1 MSTVPLPSEH
11 EMREEL
17 HRAVLADLLGP
28 AGGEFEEIKGPA
40 VHDRYLIGKLA
51 PREVSPDAAQLD
63 DVGKAESTRGEE
75 ATTEGFESL
84 HRSLMPSSF
93 GLTFSIDAEVAS
105 VQVEARWGAYERV
118 KGEAPEVAGGDDE
131 EKEST
136 VWKRHP
142 AGGIVNLS
150 LSPGEPEPLSP
161 DPEISDVMIKA
172 IVREADVSGTR
183 SVSVFLVNDQHPKA
197 RSRDSAWVFQ
207 PEVTIRARDGSA
219 VFRKRQSRQGLLDDS
234 EHQIL
239 SMLYRSEV
247 EFAVGH
253 GVGVHAEV
261 SPGDPTRAVSIS
273 TRVSPMYDLP
283 RTEVPTA
290 SDFPALSGLVLDM
303 KALCEMGREELVDD
317 LEILAS
323 AYAEWISGLD
333 ARVRSGDFAE
343 FGRAPGQ
350 VVADCTSILERLR
363 TGIETLRTSDDA
375 LRAFGFAN
383 RAMWLQ
389 RVRSKYSQVIRR
401 GNRIELAD
409 VDIPENRTW
418 YPFQLAFILLGI
430 PALADPTH
438 RQRTDPGAAIA
449 DLLWFPTGG
458 GKTEAYLGLA
468 AFAMAIRRL
477 QGEMGDLDGSRGVTV
492 IMRYTLRLLTIQ
504 QFQRASALICAME
517 VIRREKPGLWGDTP
531 FRLGLWVGQHATP
544 NRTEDARQAI
554 ENAKGNSW
562 KSTGTGTPHQLR
574 NCPWCGAPID
584 IKAGDLECREAP
596 SDVGR
601 TFTFCSD
608 KLGQCEFTRAKAP
621 GEGIPVV
628 VVDEEI
634 YKLLPAMIIGTVDK
648 FAQMPWKGEV
658 QTLFGKVAGECPRHG
673 FISPESSTSCSG
685 EHRKSK
691 TQPAATRIAC
701 KQLRPPDLIIQDEFH
716 LISGPLGTIVGL
728 YETAVDELCS
738 WQVGER
744 VVRPLVVA
752 STATVRKAAEQMHGV
767 FLRRV
772 AVFPPPGLDHSDN
785 FFSVQRPVTAE
796 KPGRRYM
803 GICAPGHARPAV
815 LIRVYTAFLT
825 AAEGLRQKYG
835 AAADPWLTC
844 VGYFNALRE
853 LGGMLRLVQD
863 DVRTRCYR
871 ILKGDLDRPG
881 LAQRDIRVIEEL
893 TSRKSST
900 DIPAILDRLEHRFR
914 GPEEAPTKPAIDVVL
929 CTNMISVGVD
939 VPRLSLMVVNGQP
952 KTTAEYIQ
960 ATSRV
965 GRFHPGLVCSVLN
978 WARPRDL
985 SHYETFEHYHAT
997 FYSHVEAQSV
1007 TPFSPRAIDRGLTGV
1022 MVSLMRLSDMEL
1034 NPNEGA
1040 SKLDK
1045 PDRASA
1051 DAAKSAIARRAS
1063 SCTEDTAA
1071 GKSVERAIS
1080 QRLDEW
1086 VNETE
1091 QRNRV
1096 LGYRRKKD
1104 DRTVNLLHAPGID
1117 VWNRFTVPTSMREVE
1132 PTTWILLERN
1142 VRDDD
1147 PAWVPPK
1154 TGSDRGGGN

>member
-1 MSTVPLPSEH
+1 
-11 EMREEL
+11 
-17 HRAVLADLLGP
+17 
-28 AGGEFEEIKGPA
+28 
-40 VHDRYLIGKLA
+40 
-51 PREVSPDAAQLD
+51 
-63 DVGKAESTRGEE
+63 
-75 ATTEGFESL
+75 
-84 HRSLMPSSF
+84 
-93 GLTFSIDAEVAS
+93 
-105 VQVEARWGAYERV
+105 
-118 KGEAPEVAGGDDE
+118 
-131 EKEST
+131 
-136 VWKRHP
+136 
-142 AGGIVNLS
+142 
-150 LSPGEPEPLSP
+150 
-161 DPEISDVMIKA
+161 
-172 IVREADVSGTR
+172 
-183 SVSVFLVNDQHPKA
+183 
-197 RSRDSAWVFQ
+197 
-207 PEVTIRARDGSA
+207 
-219 VFRKRQSRQGLLDDS
+219 
-234 EHQIL
+234 
-239 SMLYRSEV
+239 MLYRDEV

-261 SPGDPTRAVSIS
+261 SPADPTWAIGIS
-273 TRVSPMYDLP
+273 TRVVPVFDVP

-290 SDFPALSGLVLDM
+290 TDIPALEGLVLDM
-303 KALCEMGREELVDD
+303 KVLCEMRRDGL
-317 LEILAS
+317 LANLGILAS
-323 AYAEWISGLD
+323 AYAEWIADLQQRSATEEFSAFGL
-333 ARVRSGDFAE
+333 
-343 FGRAPGQ
+343 APGQ
-350 VVADCTSILERLR
+350 VIADCSSILRRLR
-363 TGIETLRTSDDA
+363 AGIESLRTSDDA
-375 LRAFGFAN
+375 LRAFSFAN

-389 RVRSKYSQVIRR
+389 RVRSKYSQEIRR
-401 GNRIELAD
+401 GNRITEQD

-430 PALADPTH
+430 PALADPLNK
-438 RQRTDPGAAIA
+438 QRTDPTSAIA

-477 QGEMGDLDGSRGVTV
+477 QGVVGDFDGTRGVAV

-504 QFQRASALICAME
+504 QFQRASALVCAME
-517 VIRREKPGLWGDTP
+517 VIRKQDPGLWGSTP

-544 NRTEDARQAI
+544 NRTDDSRQAI
-554 ENAKGNSW
+554 ENAKGVSW
-562 KSTGTGTPHQLR
+562 KSTGAGTPHQLR

-584 IKAGDLECREAP
+584 IKAGDLECREGR

-601 TFTFCSD
+601 TLTYCSD
-608 KLGQCEFTRAKAP
+608 KYGQCEFTRAISP

-634 YKLLPAMIIGTVDK
+634 YRLLPSMIIGTVDK

-658 QTLFGKVAGECPRHG
+658 QTLFGRVAGECPRHG
-673 FISPESSTSCSG
+673 FISPETMGDCNG

-691 TQPAATRIAC
+691 TQPAATRIDC
-701 KQLRPPDLIIQDEFH
+701 MKLRPPDLIIQDEFH

-738 WQVGER
+738 WKVEDS
-744 VVRPLVVA
+744 VVRSLVVA

-772 AVFPPPGLDHSDN
+772 SVFPPPGLDHADN
-785 FFSVQRPVTAE
+785 FFSIQRPVSEE

-803 GICAPGHARPAV
+803 GLCAPGHARPAV

-871 ILKGDLDRPG
+871 ILKGELDRPG

-914 GPEEAPTKPAIDVVL
+914 GPDEPPSKPAIDVVL
-929 CTNMISVGVD
+929 STNMISVGVD

-965 GRFHPGLVCSVLN
+965 GRFHPGLVCAVLN

-1022 MVSLMRLSDMEL
+1022 LVSLMRLSDMEL

-1040 SKLDK
+1040 MKLDK
-1045 PDRASA
+1045 PNRASA
-1051 DAAKSAIARRAS
+1051 LEARAAIVRRAS
-1063 SCTEDTAA
+1063 ASAEDTAV
-1071 GKSVERAIS
+1071 GRSVEQAIA

-1091 QRNRV
+1091 EKNRI

-1104 DRTVNLLHAPGID
+1104 SRTVNLLDAPGID
-1117 VWNRFTVPTSMREVE
+1117 TWNRFTVPTSMREVE
-1132 PTTWILLERN
+1132 PTTWILLERDM
-1142 VRDDD
+1142 RDDD
-1147 PAWVPPK
+1147 PAWSYPGSVPDK
-1154 TGSDRGGGN
+1154 GGRD